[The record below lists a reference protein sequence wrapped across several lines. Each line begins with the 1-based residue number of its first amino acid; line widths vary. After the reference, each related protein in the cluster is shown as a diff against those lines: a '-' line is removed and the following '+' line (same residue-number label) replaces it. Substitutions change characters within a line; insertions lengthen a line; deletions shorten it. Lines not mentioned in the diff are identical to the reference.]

1 MTILLD
7 TARLAAFAAVART
20 GGFSKAANA
29 LGKTQSSV
37 SQAVLLLEREL
48 SQKLFSRDGHTP
60 RLTDAGHALLRHATR
75 IFEEMALAEAEL
87 SALSELRF
95 GELVVGT
102 SDTLACYFLPPVF
115 AAFRERYPNVE
126 LRLDNRPSPVIAERV
141 SERQVDIG
149 IVSLPLPLSLE
160 LSGRKVSERLD
171 TVVLVAQEDIAVC
184 APNHALAKR
193 REVTVQDLSPHP
205 LLLLDRTTSSRAL
218 VEAAFAAEKTPL
230 SVAMEMSSVE
240 VLKRLAELGFGVAI
254 VPRFAVQ
261 RELESGLLSALKL
274 KDFGARRSVGALTP
288 RAFAPTRAASAFLAL
303 ARDYSRPRRSSSSSS
318 SPK

>member
-1 MTILLD
+1 MLMD
-7 TARLAAFAAVART
+7 SARLAAFAAVART
-20 GGFSKAANA
+20 GGFSKAANE

-48 SQKLFSRDGHTP
+48 GQKLFSRDGHTP
-60 RLTDAGHALLRHATR
+60 RLTDAGRALLRHATR

-141 SERQVDIG
+141 SERQVDLG
-149 IVSLPLPLSLE
+149 IVSLPLPESLE

-171 TVVLVAQEDIAVC
+171 IVVLAAQEDVAVC
-184 APNHALAKR
+184 APSHALGKR
-193 REVTVQDLSPHP
+193 REVTVQELSPHP

-218 VEAAFAAEKTPL
+218 VEAAFASEKMPF

-261 RELESGLLSALKL
+261 RELESGLLNALKL
-274 KDFGARRSVGALTP
+274 KDFGAQRSVGALTP